1 MVLWTLKL
9 FMPSQANTQEVS
21 NDPLLKFKGKTI
33 MVLPPFLMKTLMDA
47 DSKDSFKL
55 IKAACKALNNYN
67 ESQSAIVPPT

>member
-47 DSKDSFKL
+47 DSKDPCKL
-55 IKAACKALNNYN
+55 FKAACKALNNYN